1 MPRITKGSLRG
12 APFEFTFEGER
23 VEAYPGETVAAALIA
38 GDRMPLRQDSR
49 GSARGPYCNM
59 GTCFE
64 CLVTVPSVVGVEGEV
79 TWHTVRSCLTPAKA
93 GLVVRSER
101 SPQTDRHG
109 SDTKAL

>member
-12 APFEFTFEGER
+12 TPFEFTFEGER

-38 GDRMPLRQDSR
+38 GGRMQFRRDSR

-64 CLVTVPSVVGVEGEV
+64 CLVKVPSVSGVEGEV
-79 TWHTVRSCLTPAKA
+79 TWRTVRSCLTPAKA
-93 GLVVRSER
+93 GLMVRSER
-101 SPQTDRHG
+101 SP
-109 SDTKAL
+109 